1 MIRVSATIRVHIPL
15 RFTRRG
21 YFSFA
26 QPAMSNTPG
35 DTSACWSE
43 GAMTESKIVDRSIR
57 IEEIV
62 GTEGG
67 AEPGWYYGRSDANGD
82 FADKV
87 GPFQSREEAVRH
99 LEEELFG
106 DDEG

>member
-1 MIRVSATIRVHIPL
+1 
-15 RFTRRG
+15 
-21 YFSFA
+21 
-26 QPAMSNTPG
+26 MS
-35 DTSACWSE
+35 D
-43 GAMTESKIVDRSIR
+43 SKNVDRSIR

-82 FADKV
+82 LSDKV
-87 GPFQSREEAVRH
+87 GPFQSREEASRH

>member
-1 MIRVSATIRVHIPL
+1 
-15 RFTRRG
+15 
-21 YFSFA
+21 
-26 QPAMSNTPG
+26 
-35 DTSACWSE
+35 
-43 GAMTESKIVDRSIR
+43 MTESKIVDRSIH
-57 IEEIV
+57 IEEIT

-67 AEPGWYYGRSDANGD
+67 ALSGWYYGRSDANGD

>member
-1 MIRVSATIRVHIPL
+1 
-15 RFTRRG
+15 
-21 YFSFA
+21 
-26 QPAMSNTPG
+26 
-35 DTSACWSE
+35 
-43 GAMTESKIVDRSIR
+43 MTDSKIVDRSIR

-87 GPFQSREEAVRH
+87 GPFPSREEAVRH